1 MAIRVKTGASSWA
14 NVSKIRVKISNTSAP
29 YWADVIVGR
38 IKDTAN
44 TWKNFFLSALTPT
57 IQTKV
62 TVTSSGGTNAG
73 STIMNDVSAI
83 TLTATRYHW
92 LDADGFTYIWQK
104 SSDDSN
110 WENIG
115 TAQSTTNPASGSSS
129 SSITKVL
136 SGSDFTSG
144 SDMYFRF
151 KFMATNSTYNTSA
164 SSESLS
170 KLISYY
176 GTPIPQ
182 SPYPEITGSTTV
194 GKNAY
199 GSIGVWTNSPTSYAY
214 RWYFMSGAT
223 SYPLTFSQSR
233 SVSNKSLSGFTATLT
248 TSAAHGYKVSDIAVV
263 TSVDSLL
270 NKSSATITSVT
281 SNTFSYT
288 ITTPTAWS
296 DAGASYTSGTYVSY
310 FGNVYAASSTFS
322 GVSPFN
328 GGTLYSIGAIVYS
341 GNNRYQSKTNNNIGN
356 SVTNTTYWTDLGSYA
371 PGGSFWTLQNF
382 SNTAASGTTTAPN
395 YYEGTSSS
403 STSFLLTVPETDYRS
418 GLNMIDKA
426 LYFAVKAYN
435 PATLSPSEY
444 SNYKMVYGFPVMTL
458 GTPTYPSGT
467 QAQITFSSSYA
478 AKYSIDVT
486 RAGSSHTGYPFI
498 ATPATSPINIS
509 GLTAGLTYTVN
520 VYPINGEETYGD
532 LKTTTIT
539 LPNAPGVPTSL
550 SRTLGNAGSK
560 TFSWAA
566 PTSGGSVVSYQ
577 YQLNSLGWTNNG
589 TSTSI
594 ALTGLSGTNTFQVR
608 AVGSTLTGSP
618 ASTGSFTIPTI
629 NTGPSSSSVTS
640 SSATISWTSTNQNSW
655 SLSGVGSHSGTSE
668 TSKSVTLSSSTSY
681 TPQLTIA
688 SSTSD
693 TATTSGSQFT
703 TPAPSFTVTFNA
715 NGGTGTMANQT
726 ANTATNLT
734 AFGFTAPSGKG
745 FSGWATSSSGS
756 VVYTDQ
762 GSYPFTSSTTLY
774 AIYYTLPTAPSQ
786 PSPSASSI
794 TQTTATISW
803 AAPANGGSPITKYEG
818 QLGSSGYVNLGN
830 VLTIS
835 LSGLQ
840 AGTSYTYYV
849 RAVNAI
855 GTSSSG
861 SAAFTTTAAPVVPS
875 VTSIVQK
882 SSSTSPF
889 ATFVIT
895 CTNSQSVRVNVDR
908 AATGT
913 TAPTTSWTAGTATNL
928 ALSSNSVTVTSTA
941 TNAPGGGAT
950 IWYRIRV
957 IPYTGAGQTGTSGTQ
972 VATYWKRHNTNSAD
986 VTAPPFGTVD

>member
-1 MAIRVKTGASSWA
+1 MPIRVKTGSATWA
-14 NVSKIRVKISNTSAP
+14 NVTELRVKTAIGTWS
-29 YWADVIVGR
+29 DVIKGR
-38 IKDTAN
+38 VKTAAN
-44 TWKNFFLSALTPT
+44 VWSDFFTAVVTPT
-57 IQTKV
+57 IQTRV
-62 TVTSSGGTNAG
+62 ATSLSGGTNA
-73 STIMNDVSAI
+73 SNNIMNDTTPVVI
-83 TLTATRYHW
+83 TSTRYSW
-92 LDADGFTYIWQK
+92 NNADGYTYVWQ
-104 SSDDSN
+104 SSPDDNN
-110 WENIG
+110 WTDIG

-129 SSITKVL
+129 SSLTL
-136 SGSDFTSG
+136 TLQPSYFTSG

-151 KFMATNSTYNTSA
+151 KFMATNSTYGTNA

-170 KLISYY
+170 KLVSYY

-296 DAGASYTSGTYVSY
+296 DAGASYTSGAYVSY

-478 AKYSIDVT
+478 SKYSIDVT
-486 RAGSSHTGYPFI
+486 RAGSSHTGYPLI

-520 VYPINGEETYGD
+520 VYPINGEEAYGD

-734 AFGFTAPSGKG
+734 AFGFTAPAGKG

-774 AIYYTLPTAPSQ
+774 AIYYTLPTEPSQ
-786 PSPSASSI
+786 PSPTASNLGL
-794 TQTTATISW
+794 TTATISW
-803 AAPANGGSPITKYEG
+803 AAPANGGSAITKYEG
-818 QLGSSGYVNLGN
+818 QLGSNGYSNLGN
-830 VLTIS
+830 VLTVN
-835 LSGLQ
+835 LTGL
-840 AGTSYTYYV
+840 TSDTAYTFYV

-855 GTSSSG
+855 GTSTAG
-861 SAAFTTTAAPVVPS
+861 SVAFRTTAPPAVPE
-875 VTSIVQK
+875 VTQIVQTSK
-882 SSSTSPF
+882 TTSPF

-895 CTNSQSVRVNVDR
+895 CSNALSVRVNVDR
-908 AATGT
+908 AAGT
-913 TAPTTSWTAGTATNL
+913 TAPTTSWTAGAQTDL
-928 ALSSNSVTVTSTA
+928 ALSSNSVTVNSTA
-941 TNAPGGGAT
+941 TNAPGGGPT

-957 IPYTGAGQTGTSGTQ
+957 APYSGTGATGTRGTQ
-972 VATYWKRHNTNSAD
+972 VASVWKRHNTNPNS